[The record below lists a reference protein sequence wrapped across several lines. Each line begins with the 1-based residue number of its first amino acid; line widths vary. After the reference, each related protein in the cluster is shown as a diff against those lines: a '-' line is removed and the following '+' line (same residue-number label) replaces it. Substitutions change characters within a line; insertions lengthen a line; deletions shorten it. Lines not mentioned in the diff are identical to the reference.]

1 MSRKLNT
8 VSVEEKYKAIMD
20 LRNGMRNCDV
30 AKKYGVYRKIPFLRG
45 RKTQIRL

>member
-20 LRNGMRNCDV
+20 LRNGMRNYDV
-30 AKKYGVYRKIPFLRG
+30 AKTYGVPK
-45 RKTQIRL
+45 QVIRV